1 MQLLLKKIFTIELQ
15 ATVENISDDIAKNN
29 AAIATN
35 HGNIVEALQVS
46 LFWVLD

>member
-1 MQLLLKKIFTIELQ
+1 MQLLLKKISAIELQ
-15 ATVENISDDIAKNN
+15 ATVENISDDITKNN